1 MPQTIKESRAVA
13 VREAD
18 GAKSGRLQ
26 VGLITPG
33 WGSSGY
39 YSDKVLENAA
49 TAKVFPAG
57 TQMFLDHETESEKYD
72 RPERSVRDLA
82 AVLTEDAVW
91 DGTQLVGEA
100 QVFGPFVDM
109 LTDEDFAKAIG
120 LSIRAYADGTIGEA
134 EGRKGRIITELV
146 EAVSVDFVTKAG
158 RGGQILQVLESAR
171 PAQVVER
178 AIKHGVA
185 EATANDTRAALQ
197 AALQGEY
204 GGDKSWVWV
213 RDFDD
218 TTVWFTH
225 ETPDESGTYAQGYE
239 LQDDGTALLDGE
251 PTEVRARTEYVPVK
265 ATTESGPTTVPAP
278 AGQPHPPQTSKEDT
292 MGTIQV
298 DEAEHGRLTEAAGRV
313 AEAERVAAEATRKL
327 AVMEARETARPIAAE
342 VAKSEQLPASVQ
354 ARVAREAVA
363 ALTLTEAGAFDE
375 PAFRAAVEAARTQ
388 AEVEVAE
395 LAESLGAGKVRGFG
409 STVPAPGDGSTIP
422 TWESID
428 THLNVP
434 TKEA

>member
-1 MPQTIKESRAVA
+1 
-13 VREAD
+13 
-18 GAKSGRLQ
+18 
-26 VGLITPG
+26 
-33 WGSSGY
+33 
-39 YSDKVLENAA
+39 
-49 TAKVFPAG
+49 
-57 TQMFLDHETESEKYD
+57 
-72 RPERSVRDLA
+72 
-82 AVLTEDAVW
+82 
-91 DGTQLVGEA
+91 
-100 QVFGPFVDM
+100 
-109 LTDEDFAKAIG
+109 
-120 LSIRAYADGTIGEA
+120 
-134 EGRKGRIITELV
+134 
-146 EAVSVDFVTKAG
+146 
-158 RGGQILQVLESAR
+158 
-171 PAQVVER
+171 
-178 AIKHGVA
+178 
-185 EATANDTRAALQ
+185 
-197 AALQGEY
+197 
-204 GGDKSWVWV
+204 
-213 RDFDD
+213 
-218 TTVWFTH
+218 
-225 ETPDESGTYAQGYE
+225 
-239 LQDDGTALLDGE
+239 
-251 PTEVRARTEYVPVK
+251 
-265 ATTESGPTTVPAP
+265 
-278 AGQPHPPQTSKEDT
+278 